1 MLKLLKMTV
10 MHILEVVVN
19 KNTSFVKGNL
29 KDIKELAI
37 VLGSVSNDCLET
49 SLVQYRY

>member
-1 MLKLLKMTV
+1 MN
-10 MHILEVVVN
+10 ILGVVVN

-29 KDIKELAI
+29 KDIKD
-37 VLGSVSNDCLET
+37 SVILLDSVINDCLET